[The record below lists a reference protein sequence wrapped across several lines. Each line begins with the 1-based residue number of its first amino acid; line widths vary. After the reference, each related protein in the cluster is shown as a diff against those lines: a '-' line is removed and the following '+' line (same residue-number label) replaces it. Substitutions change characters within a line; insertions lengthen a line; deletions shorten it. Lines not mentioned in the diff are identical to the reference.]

1 MYLAGDAYKY
11 RQQKGGRKSR
21 IRLKTALPAL
31 TGALR
36 PTAVTAAAA
45 WFLYI

>member
-1 MYLAGDAYKY
+1 MYLAGDAKY

-36 PTAVTAAAA
+36 PAAVAVAAA